1 MPLLLVKSAVEAS
14 QIKAVIFDM
23 DGLLLDTETLS
34 FESFIATA
42 ARYDLQV
49 GIDDYRDMIGLNAAT
64 GIDILRAM
72 LPTHMDAVAFKNEWL
87 DVYRQLLLDDVPLK
101 AGAHAFL
108 AILHQMDMPRAV
120 ATSSSGQ
127 KARAILQKTGLMPY
141 IQHVTGGDEVP
152 TGKPA
157 PDVYLDAAHK
167 LGIDTGDCLALE
179 DSNNGTTAALA
190 AGMKVIQIPDLAPS
204 NRLPNPPDFQICTSL
219 AEAASL
225 IGLEIDISSPAT
237 SDKKLVKNQ
246 PRPDRISSQGKPTT
260 G

>member
-1 MPLLLVKSAVEAS
+1 MQLSLAKSAVETCH
-14 QIKAVIFDM
+14 IKAVIFDM

-42 ARYDLQV
+42 ARYDLVV
-49 GIDDYRDMIGLNAAT
+49 GIDAYRDMIGLNAAT

-72 LPTHMDAVAFKNEWL
+72 LPSHMDAVAFKNEWL
-87 DVYRQLLLDDVPLK
+87 DVYRQLLLDDVPVK

-108 AILHQMDMPRAV
+108 ASLHQMDMPRAV

-152 TGKPA
+152 AGKPA
-157 PDVYLDAAHK
+157 PDVYLDAARK
-167 LGIDTGDCLALE
+167 LGIDAADCLALE

-204 NRLPNPPDFQICTSL
+204 NRSPNPPDFQICTSL
-219 AEAASL
+219 AKAASL
-225 IGLEIDISSPAT
+225 IGLEIDISSPAIIDA
-237 SDKKLVKNQ
+237 S
-246 PRPDRISSQGKPTT
+246 RS
-260 G
+260 

>member
-1 MPLLLVKSAVEAS
+1 MPLTLVKSAVETS

-34 FESFIATA
+34 FESFTATA
-42 ARYDLQV
+42 ARYDLDV
-49 GIDDYRDMIGLNAAT
+49 GIDDYRGMIGLNAAT

-72 LPTHMDAVAFKNEWL
+72 LPQHLDAVAFKNEWL
-87 DVYRQLLLDDVPLK
+87 DVYRQLLLDDVPVK

-108 AILHQMDMPRAV
+108 SSLHELDMPRAV

-127 KARAILQKTGLMPY
+127 KARAILQKTGLMSY

-157 PDVYLDAAHK
+157 PDVYLDAARK
-167 LGIDTGDCLALE
+167 LGIGTGDCLALE

-225 IGLEIDISSPAT
+225 IGLEIDISSRTT
-237 SDKKLVKNQ
+237 SDK
-246 PRPDRISSQGKPTT
+246 SQS
-260 G
+260 

>member
-1 MPLLLVKSAVEAS
+1 MPLSMVKSAVKTS
-14 QIKAVIFDM
+14 QIKAIIFDM

-34 FESFIATA
+34 FESFIETA
-42 ARYDLQV
+42 ARYDLNV
-49 GIDDYRDMIGLNAAT
+49 GIDDYRGMIGLNAAT

-72 LPTHMDAVAFKNEWL
+72 LPQHLDAVAFKNEWL
-87 DVYRQLLLDDVPLK
+87 DVYRQLLLDDVPVK

-108 AILHQMDMPRAV
+108 ASLHEMDMPRAV

-127 KARAILQKTGLMPY
+127 KARAILQKTGLMSY
-141 IQHVTGGDEVP
+141 IQHVTGGDEVS

-157 PDVYLDAAHK
+157 PDVYLDAARK
-167 LGIDTGDCLALE
+167 LGIGTDDCLALE

-225 IGLEIDISSPAT
+225 IGLEIDISSPVT
-237 SDKKLVKNQ
+237 SYTS
-246 PRPDRISSQGKPTT
+246 RS
-260 G
+260 

>member
-1 MPLLLVKSAVEAS
+1 MPLTLVKSAVETS

-23 DGLLLDTETLS
+23 DGLLLDTENLS

-42 ARYDLQV
+42 ARYDLDV

-108 AILHQMDMPRAV
+108 ASLHEMDMPRAV

-127 KARAILQKTGLMPY
+127 KARAILQETGLMPY

-152 TGKPA
+152 AGNPA
-157 PDVYLDAAHK
+157 PDVYLDAARK

-190 AGMKVIQIPDLAPS
+190 AGMKVIQIPDLSPS
-204 NRLPNPPDFQICTSL
+204 NRLPSPPDFQICANL

-225 IGLEIDISSPAT
+225 IGLEIDASPPVT
-237 SDKKLVKNQ
+237 SCTS
-246 PRPDRISSQGKPTT
+246 RS
-260 G
+260 

>member
-1 MPLLLVKSAVEAS
+1 MPLTLVKSAVETS

-42 ARYDLQV
+42 ARYDLDV

-72 LPTHMDAVAFKNEWL
+72 LPQHIDAVAFKNEWL
-87 DVYRQLLLDDVPLK
+87 DVYRQLLLDDVPVK

-108 AILHQMDMPRAV
+108 ASLHEMDMPRAV

-127 KARAILQKTGLMPY
+127 KARAILQKTGLMCY
-141 IQHVTGGDEVP
+141 IQHVTGGDEVS

-167 LGIDTGDCLALE
+167 LGIGTGDCLALE

-225 IGLEIDISSPAT
+225 IGLEIDISSRTT
-237 SDKKLVKNQ
+237 S
-246 PRPDRISSQGKPTT
+246 GKSRS
-260 G
+260 

>member
-1 MPLLLVKSAVEAS
+1 MPLSLAKSAVETCH
-14 QIKAVIFDM
+14 IKAVIFDM

-42 ARYDLQV
+42 ARYDLVV

-64 GIDILRAM
+64 GIDVLRAM

-87 DVYRQLLLDDVPLK
+87 DVYRQLLLDEVPVK

-108 AILHQMDMPRAV
+108 ASLHQIDMPRAV

-127 KARAILQKTGLMPY
+127 KARAILQKTGLMHY

-152 TGKPA
+152 AGKPA
-157 PDVYLDAAHK
+157 PDVYLDAARK
-167 LGIDTGDCLALE
+167 LGIDAADCLALE

-190 AGMKVIQIPDLAPS
+190 AGMTVIQIPDLAPS
-204 NRLPNPPDFQICTSL
+204 NRSPNPPDFQICTSL

-237 SDKKLVKNQ
+237 SGK
-246 PRPDRISSQGKPTT
+246 SQS
-260 G
+260 

>member
-1 MPLLLVKSAVEAS
+1 MPLTLVKSAVETS

-42 ARYDLQV
+42 ARYDLDV

-72 LPTHMDAVAFKNEWL
+72 LPQHLDAVAFKNEWL
-87 DVYRQLLLDDVPLK
+87 DVYRQLLLDDVPVK

-108 AILHQMDMPRAV
+108 ASLHEMDMPRAV

-127 KARAILQKTGLMPY
+127 KARAILQKTGLMSY
-141 IQHVTGGDEVP
+141 IQYVTGGDEVP

-167 LGIDTGDCLALE
+167 LGIGTGDCLALE

-225 IGLEIDISSPAT
+225 VGLEIDISSRT
-237 SDKKLVKNQ
+237 TIDKS
-246 PRPDRISSQGKPTT
+246 RS
-260 G
+260 